1 MLEPREAAPKPASER
16 TALELPTFH
25 DDLADL
31 FDTDNFDESAVRS
44 ATPWW
49 RRRVVMVVAGI
60 LIVVLIASLA
70 ITAMARGR
78 AQPITYQT
86 AQVATGRLL
95 ISVSATGPVQAASY
109 GANFT
114 TSGRVAEIDVR
125 LGQQVKAGQQLAKL
139 DTTAL
144 QDALNQ
150 AQIQA
155 DEAWDQEQN
164 ALASCT
170 KQGSN
175 APPQCVAA
183 AENAY
188 AASLGQLKTAQDNL
202 NNATLTAPHAG
213 TVTGINGTVGGSSSA
228 SGGSSSGSGASGS
241 SSSSSSSSSGFID
254 LVDSS
259 SLQVQ
264 AGVNEAD
271 ISGLQSNQAATFT
284 VSAYGSR
291 AFRATVGYI
300 SPIGTSSSNVV
311 TYPVTMNV
319 DMTSLNGAHLLTG
332 MTATISITTAERQN
346 VLLLPTAAI
355 TFARAAATTTSGGF
369 ISRTQVRDALV
380 QGRQLLLGLQ
390 QQNAQLAA
398 DNPTLAY
405 VLQRSGSQWV
415 VKPVVLG
422 LSNGTAYEVLAG
434 LSAGD
439 SVVTGQQGGTLPSS
453 SSATGAGAGAGGG
466 GLGGGGFFGGGGG
479 GGGRGNGGTGGG
491 GRGTGGNGGTGGSGN
506 GG

>member
-16 TALELPTFH
+16 TALDLPTFH

-31 FDTDNFDESAVRS
+31 FDTDNFDESAGRS

-60 LIVVLIASLA
+60 LIVVLIASFA

-78 AQPITYQT
+78 PQPVTYQT
-86 AQVATGRLL
+86 AQIATGRLL

-109 GANFT
+109 SANFT

-155 DEAWDQEQN
+155 NGAWDQEQN

-183 AENAY
+183 AENAS

-202 NNATLTAPHAG
+202 NNATLTAPHAA
-213 TVTGINGTVGGSSSA
+213 TVTAINGTVGGSSSA
-228 SGGSSSGSGASGS
+228 SGSSSSGSGASS
-241 SSSSSSSSSGFID
+241 SSSSSGSSSSSSSGFID

-271 ISGLQSNQAATFT
+271 ISGLQANQAATFT

-346 VLLLPTAAI
+346 VLLLPTTAI

-369 ISRTQVRDALV
+369 VSRTQVRDALV
-380 QGRQLLLGLQ
+380 QSRQLLLGLQ
-390 QQNAQLAA
+390 QRNAQVPA

-405 VLQRSGSQWV
+405 VRARPGSQWV

-439 SVVTGQQGGTLPSS
+439 SVVTGQQGGTLPSAS
-453 SSATGAGAGAGGG
+453 SSANNAGTGAGTGAG

-479 GGGRGNGGTGGG
+479 GRGNGG
-491 GRGTGGNGGTGGSGN
+491 GRGTGGNGGAGGSGN

>member
-1 MLEPREAAPKPASER
+1 
-16 TALELPTFH
+16 
-25 DDLADL
+25 
-31 FDTDNFDESAVRS
+31 
-44 ATPWW
+44 
-49 RRRVVMVVAGI
+49 
-60 LIVVLIASLA
+60 
-70 ITAMARGR
+70 
-78 AQPITYQT
+78 
-86 AQVATGRLL
+86 
-95 ISVSATGPVQAASY
+95 
-109 GANFT
+109 
-114 TSGRVAEIDVR
+114 
-125 LGQQVKAGQQLAKL
+125 
-139 DTTAL
+139 
-144 QDALNQ
+144 
-150 AQIQA
+150 
-155 DEAWDQEQN
+155 
-164 ALASCT
+164 
-170 KQGSN
+170 
-175 APPQCVAA
+175 
-183 AENAY
+183 
-188 AASLGQLKTAQDNL
+188 
-202 NNATLTAPHAG
+202 
-213 TVTGINGTVGGSSSA
+213 
-228 SGGSSSGSGASGS
+228 
-241 SSSSSSSSSGFID
+241 
-254 LVDSS
+254 
-259 SLQVQ
+259 VQ

-271 ISGLQSNQAATFT
+271 ISDLQANQAATFT

-369 ISRTQVRDALV
+369 VSRTQVRDALV
-380 QGRQLLLGLQ
+380 QSRQLLLGLQ

-398 DNPTLAY
+398 DSPTLAY

-439 SVVTGQQGGTLPSS
+439 SVVTGQQGGTLPSAS
-453 SSATGAGAGAGGG
+453 SSANNTGAGAGGG

-479 GGGRGNGGTGGG
+479 GRGAGGTGGTG
-491 GRGTGGNGGTGGSGN
+491 GRGTGGNGGNGGNGGSGN